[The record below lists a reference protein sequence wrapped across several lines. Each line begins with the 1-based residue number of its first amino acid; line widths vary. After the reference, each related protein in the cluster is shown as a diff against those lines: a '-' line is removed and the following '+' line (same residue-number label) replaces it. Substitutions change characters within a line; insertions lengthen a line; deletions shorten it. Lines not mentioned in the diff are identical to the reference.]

1 MCHSLCSLWLPVFLL
16 ISLPIADYMK
26 EKDNK
31 EGSHKNI
38 WYGAGRQRI
47 EIPKTILKSRV
58 LSNPLLKHLHICS
71 IGYYPKAKDH
81 YTYRKKG
88 LPENFLFYCVD
99 GHGWYK
105 IGDQRY
111 EVGPNEFFILPQ
123 NKEHAYGSSEESPWS
138 IYWVHFGG
146 DSLQEFNNTQVVQ
159 RHFKPFH
166 IKNNAEML
174 SLFTKIYKT
183 LELGYSIDNLLFAN
197 MCLSHY
203 VSLFIY
209 NSRHYSVTATDK
221 IDCVDSAILH
231 MQEHINENIS
241 LNDLSKQYNYSV
253 SRFSNLFKKKTGYA
267 PIDYFVQ
274 MKMQKACQQLDFTN
288 ESIKN
293 IAFNMGFDDPYYF
306 SKRFR
311 TVIGMSPKKYR
322 SLNNN

>member
-1 MCHSLCSLWLPVFLL
+1 ME
-16 ISLPIADYMK
+16 IK
-26 EKDNK
+26 ENK

-38 WYGAGRQRI
+38 WYGIGRQRI

-58 LSNPLLKHLHICS
+58 HGNPLLRHLHICS

-99 GHGWYK
+99 GHGWYQV
-105 IGDQRY
+105 GNQRY
-111 EVGPNEFFILPQ
+111 EVGPYEFFILPQ
-123 NKEHAYGSSEESPWS
+123 NVEHAYGSDADHPWT
-138 IYWVHFGG
+138 IYWIHFGG
-146 DSLQEFNNTQVVQ
+146 DSLRELNEIQEVQ
-159 RHFKPFH
+159 KHFKPGYMKDNGEA
-166 IKNNAEML
+166 IA
-174 SLFTKIYKT
+174 LFSKIYKT

-203 VSLFIY
+203 LTLFIY
-209 NSRHYSVTATDK
+209 NSRHHEVTQGDK
-221 IDCVDSAILH
+221 ADCVDRAILY

-241 LNDLSKQYNYSV
+241 LNELSSRYNYSV
-253 SRFSNLFKKKTGYA
+253 SRFSNLFKQKTGYA

-288 ESIKN
+288 RSIKD
-293 IAFNMGFDDPYYF
+293 IAFSMGFDDPYYF

-311 TVIGMSPKKYR
+311 VIIGMSPKKYR
-322 SLNNN
+322 SLHNK

>member
-1 MCHSLCSLWLPVFLL
+1 
-16 ISLPIADYMK
+16 MK
-26 EKDNK
+26 EKENK

-58 LSNPLLKHLHICS
+58 LANPLLKHLHICS

-99 GHGWYK
+99 GHGWYQA
-105 IGDQRY
+105 GNQRY
-111 EVGPNEFFILPQ
+111 EIGPNEFFILPQ
-123 NKEHAYGSSEESPWS
+123 NEEHSYGSSHEHPWT

-146 DSLQEFNNTQVVQ
+146 DSLSQLNKIQAVQ
-159 RHFKPFH
+159 KHFKPFH
-166 IKNNAEML
+166 IKNHGEIIP
-174 SLFTKIYKT
+174 LFSKIYKT

-197 MCLSHY
+197 MCLAQFLT
-203 VSLFIY
+203 LFIY
-209 NSRHYSVTATDK
+209 NARHYEPVASDK
-221 IDCVDSAILH
+221 TDCVDSAILY
-231 MQEHINENIS
+231 MQEHINDNIS
-241 LNDLSKQYNYSV
+241 LNELSKQYNYSV
-253 SRFSNLFKKKTGYA
+253 SRFSNLFKQKTGYA

-274 MKMQKACQQLDFTN
+274 MKMQKACQQLDFTHR
-288 ESIKN
+288 SVKD
-293 IAFNMGFDDPYYF
+293 IAFSMGFDDPYYF

-322 SLNNN
+322 TMNND